1 MKKFN
6 KPQLLR
12 GKSVN
17 KSMFQTLP
25 IAMIIQPVLPVCEDV
40 KTEEIK
46 LEIKQEDQLPEI
58 PEIQEIPE
66 TQEVVETKEESE
78 DNTNEMY
85 LSFDKIYE
93 HNVEVITDKD
103 QIQLTKYPS
112 MRLAVEQIML
122 NLKKQKINGWKV
134 N

>member
-12 GKSVN
+12 TKSVN

-25 IAMIIQPVLPVCEDV
+25 IAMIIQPALPVCEDV

-58 PEIQEIPE
+58 QEI
-66 TQEVVETKEESE
+66 QEVVESKEKSE
-78 DNTNEMY
+78 YNNDEMY

-93 HNVEVITDKD
+93 HNVEVITNKD
-103 QIQLTKYPS
+103 EIPLTKYPS

-122 NLKKQKINGWKV
+122 NLKKQKING
-134 N
+134 